1 MQFHGTVFDASF
13 GDSRGVGIERV
24 ERGNASPLALWQRLS
39 PSRLLRGKLQDALQT
54 RGVERRLFLLAESRN
69 LAITSDKFQAKG
81 QWILAGG
88 SSKLINKTFHDE
100 SAAGVFDGAPPS
112 AGHARFCESVLDAE
126 IRCRIRNCSARA
138 ELAQPRIIR
147 AFLAPLGGD
156 GGRGLKMF
164 PGREI
169 SIGVQ
174 RALQLVIGRRAI
186 KIVLHVVFAGPQN
199 NDRFARS

>member
-24 ERGNASPLALWQRLS
+24 ERGNASPLALWQRL
-39 PSRLLRGKLQDALQT
+39 PPARLFSGELQNALEPRGI
-54 RGVERRLFLLAESRN
+54 ERRRIGSFTESRN
-69 LAITSDKFQAKG
+69 LAVTSDKFQAKG

-88 SSKLINKTFHDE
+88 SSKLINKTLHDE
-100 SAAGVFDGAPPS
+100 SAAGVFDGAPPG
-112 AGHARFCESVLDAE
+112 AGHARFGQGVLDAE

-164 PGREI
+164 PGR
-169 SIGVQ
+169 
-174 RALQLVIGRRAI
+174 
-186 KIVLHVVFAGPQN
+186 
-199 NDRFARS
+199 